1 MILIFRLLFIIIINW
16 TNSTF
21 NDKGNTMKRCWF
33 TLSFFS
39 IMIIFTTVLF
49 AEEKDRSFKVMSFN
63 IRLNTSVDK
72 ENAWPNRKEVLAAE
86 IKENAPVLFGVQE
99 AKWEQ
104 MEYLTKAFSDYGTI
118 GVGRDD
124 GARGGEFSAVFYK
137 KSTFE
142 LLESGTFW
150 LSETP
155 EKAGSLGWDAA
166 CRRVVSWGKFKCK
179 ATPKTLLY
187 ANTHFDHIGKKARH
201 ESALMMIKRL
211 PEMAKGC
218 PVIVSG
224 DFNSDTDSEVYKI
237 ITGGLD
243 GIEGFVD
250 TNPAAKCRDLGSGST
265 FQSFG
270 KYSGKR
276 IIVIDYIFVSKGI
289 EVQKFKICPEKRNG
303 RFCSDHNG
311 IVATIALP

>member
-1 MILIFRLLFIIIINW
+1 M
-16 TNSTF
+16 
-21 NDKGNTMKRCWF
+21 GNTMKKYWI
-33 TLSFFS
+33 TLS
-39 IMIIFTTVLF
+39 IFTIMLIFTSVLF
-49 AEEKDRSFKVMSFN
+49 AQEKDQTFKVMSFN

-72 ENAWPNRKEVLAAE
+72 DNAWPNRKEVLAAE
-86 IKENAPVLFGVQE
+86 IKENAPILFGVQE

-104 MEYLTKAFSDYGTI
+104 MEYLTKVFPDYGTI

-137 KSTFE
+137 KSAFD
-142 LLESGTFW
+142 LLDSGTFW

-155 EKAGSLGWDAA
+155 EKAGSRGWDAA

-179 ATPKTLLY
+179 ATQKTLLY

-201 ESALMMIKRL
+201 ESALMMIKKL

-224 DFNSDTDSEVYKI
+224 DFNSSTNSEVYKI
-237 ITGGLD
+237 ITNGLD
-243 GIEGFVD
+243 GIEGLID
-250 TNPAAKCRDLGSGST
+250 TNPAAKQREPGSGST

-270 KYSGKR
+270 KYSGKKN
-276 IIVIDYIFVSKGI
+276 IVIDYIFVSKTI
-289 EVQKFKICPEKRNG
+289 KVEKFKICPEKRDG